1 MGAHVSTRGGSA
13 AARLLVSRRE
23 AANALSVSLRHFEEK
38 IQPRIKTVRS
48 GRRVLV
54 PMAEVERWIRERA
67 R

>member
-1 MGAHVSTRGGSA
+1 MGPRASQEPT
-13 AARLLVSRRE
+13 RLLVSRRE
-23 AANALSVSLRHFEEK
+23 AARALSVSLRHFEEK

-54 PMAEVERWIRERA
+54 PMAEVERWVWERA

>member
-1 MGAHVSTRGGSA
+1 MT
-13 AARLLVSRRE
+13 RLLVSRRE
-23 AANALSVSLRHFEEK
+23 AAKALSVSLRHFEEK

-54 PMAEVERWIRERA
+54 PVAEVERWVRERA

>member
-1 MGAHVSTRGGSA
+1 MATRTSSQDGRA
-13 AARLLVSRRE
+13 VTRLLVSRRE
-23 AANALSVSLRHFEEK
+23 AARSLSVSLRHFEER

-54 PMAEVERWIRERA
+54 PVEEVERWVRERA